1 VINQKFNEL
10 VKLVKDEP
18 IVQRIQIF
26 KNISAAMLKEVC
38 HDLNTGYYPDDVL
51 NWCSLIDK
59 INGPDHHTELIK
71 MNSFYKKGNLIEAY
85 KCIIHATN
93 LPLGQKDSVVFY
105 NKGILESE
113 TGKYTDALNS
123 YKKSIELNP
132 DNKIA
137 ALNLSQ
143 LKIKLGMWEE
153 GWKEFEVRNEAVSYM
168 IENKKL
174 MNSFYT
180 EWDGKKDLKNKTI
193 LILNDQG
200 FGDLINFYRFFE
212 RIKDKGAKI
221 ILCCEND
228 VRDLIS
234 YQNQDIEFCTKS
246 DVKQGLIA
254 ADYYCSPS
262 SLIHLLGIKNGP
274 SLWNGSYI
282 SAQKKEFNFIS
293 ANKKNV
299 ALINHGGVH
308 AYDFRRSILLS
319 QFQKIQNKKANLF
332 LISKMQN
339 NKRNWHGREIN
350 IQDVTS
356 SYQIVSDLDSWY
368 ETAQLLKSVDLLIS
382 VDTGIAHLAGA
393 MGVPTWVLL
402 DYACDYRW
410 GVSGET
416 SDFYPT
422 MKLFRQKGTSWDSV
436 FNQVNKELKIF
447 CS

>member
-1 VINQKFNEL
+1 MINQKFTEL
-10 VKLVKDEP
+10 LKLIKDEP
-18 IVQRIQIF
+18 IVQHIQIF

-59 INGPDHHTELIK
+59 ITGPDHHTELIK

-105 NKGILESE
+105 NKGILEAE
-113 TGKYTDALNS
+113 MGKYTEALNS

-174 MNSFYT
+174 MNSFYNG
-180 EWDGKKDLKNKTI
+180 WDGKENLKNKTI

-234 YQNQDIEFCTKS
+234 YQDQDIEFCTKS

-262 SLIHLLGIKNGP
+262 SLIHLLDIKNDA
-274 SLWNGSYI
+274 SLWKGIYI
-282 SAQKKEFNFIS
+282 DAPKKDFDVLS
-293 ANKKNV
+293 KTKKNI
-299 ALINHGGVH
+299 ALVHFGGAH

-319 QFQKIQNKKANLF
+319 EFCKIQSKKANLF
-332 LISKMQN
+332 LISKMHN
-339 NKRNWHGREIN
+339 NKRNWHGREIKIDDIN
-350 IQDVTS
+350 S
-356 SYQIVSDLDSWY
+356 SYQIVSDLNNWY

-393 MGVPTWVLL
+393 LGIPTWVLL

-410 GVSGET
+410 GVSG
-416 SDFYPT
+416 SDTHFYPS
-422 MKLFRQKGTSWDSV
+422 MKLFRQKGNNWDKVFDSV
-436 FNQVNKELKIF
+436 NRELKLF
-447 CS
+447 CT